1 MKKTI
6 ITTLIL
12 VAGFFGEARALDLTP
27 HEIAIT
33 NDGPPVKRYFF
44 EDGQKRMSFRIDN
57 KMAVD
62 GNSEASAFRFDDITG
77 AAMKLSK
84 SALKP
89 VAAFDEKN
97 LESYRVAARTFL
109 PPNAANIQMAEEK
122 SDAIAING
130 WTSRQFVFSYNLF
143 GAPYRRSI
151 TFLNYDAS
159 EQLVLD
165 ISAAAPDYEKTYLRS
180 YKVLNSLS
188 DLTTA
193 SSSGP
198 T

>member
-6 ITTLIL
+6 ATTLIL
-12 VAGFFGEARALDLTP
+12 VGVLFGEARALDLTP
-27 HEIAIT
+27 HEITIT
-33 NDGPPVKRYFF
+33 NDGPPMRRYFF
-44 EDGQKRMSFRIDN
+44 QDGEKRMAFRIDKN
-57 KMAVD
+57 MTVD
-62 GNSEASAFRFDDITG
+62 GNTESSAFRFNDITG
-77 AAMKLSK
+77 AGMKLSK
-84 SALKP
+84 SRLKP
-89 VAAFDEKN
+89 QVLFDEKN
-97 LESYRVAARTFL
+97 LDSYRVASRTFL
-109 PPNAANIQMAEEK
+109 PPNSTNVQLEEEK

-143 GAPYRRSI
+143 GVPYRRSI

-165 ISAAAPDYEKTYLRS
+165 ISAAAPEYEKIYLRG
-180 YKVLNSLS
+180 YRILNSLS
-188 DLTTA
+188 DLITA